1 MLLSFSITV
10 CAQTPVYQSSVVNNA
25 TPTRLEMTYN
35 LTLANII
42 SAASSF
48 NVLVNSGSTPVTAV
62 AISDKKVLL
71 FLMNPV
77 KNGDVISVSYTRPSI
92 NPVQSTTN
100 VLAASLASQN
110 VTNNVIAVTPFLY
123 DNTGTAYYVKGVG
136 FQIWMGGNLAT
147 TNYNDGTSIPNVTDQ
162 ATWRALTTPAW
173 CWYNNSDVNREMGYG
188 ALYNW
193 YTINTGKLCPTGW
206 HVPSTGEWVKLVT
219 FLGDSLTAGGKLKE
233 AGTAHWASPNI
244 NATNETGFSALPG
257 GLRDNTGG
265 FDDIGIT
272 GLWWSTTVNHSYTNV
287 SWNRIMHSDNAYAY
301 INASV
306 WPYGCSVR
314 CLQNVQPIAEISG
327 TTSICINAAQPNI
340 TFTGIT
346 GTAPFTFTYSIN
358 SGSNQTVTTIS
369 GNSVTVS
376 VPTGIA
382 GTYTYSLVSVQDAY
396 STIAQTGSATVIVNP
411 LPTANAGAALIV
423 ICQGGTSAALGG
435 SVGGSA
441 TGGTWSTPVG
451 GTFSPNATTLNA
463 TWTPPGTY
471 SGTATLTLTTTGGS
485 CGVASAS
492 KTQIVTAN
500 NAISLSSAAGTNAQ
514 TTCINTAIT
523 PITYTTTGATGASV
537 SNLPTGVSGVWSGNV
552 VTISGTPTVAGA
564 ARTYTVTLTGGCGVV
579 TSTGTITVTAQPTAT
594 ISYTG
599 FPWCSAAGVQNVTLI
614 GTTGGTYSAAP
625 AGLTIN
631 STTGAINPITSTA
644 GTYTET
650 YTIAALGGCG
660 VVTATTSVTITALPV
675 ATFSFSA
682 SPYCNNAANPLPTFT
697 GGGVAGTFS
706 STAGLV
712 FVNTATGEVNLSAS
726 TPGTYTVTNTIAA
739 AGGCGLV
746 TTTAP
751 ISITAL
757 PVATFSYPGT
767 PYCSNVTNPLPT
779 FSGGGV
785 AGTFSS
791 TAGLVFVNT
800 ATGQINLS
808 ASTPGIYTVTNTI
821 AAAGGCGVV
830 TATAPVTINASPV
843 PTITG
848 PASIC
853 SGMTGTVYTTES
865 GMTGYT
871 WAVTPSGSITAGE
884 GTNTI
889 TVTWHSN
896 PSESV
901 SVNYTNANGCTAASP
916 KTYNVIVNPLP
927 TVTTHNPAAVCS
939 PATVDLTTAAV
950 TSGSTAELIF
960 TYWTD
965 ALATVSYPTP
975 EAAGSGTYYIKGTS
989 PATGCYDIKP
999 VTVTVNP
1006 LPTATISGTTSVCLN
1021 GASPNI
1027 TFTGA
1032 NGTAPY
1038 TFTYAINGSGNQ
1050 TVTTTSGNSVTVGAP
1065 TGTAGT
1071 FTYALVSVSDA
1082 SSTACSQAQSGSA
1095 TVTVTSTNT
1104 IALTSAVGTDAQ
1116 TKCINTAIT
1125 NITYST
1131 TGATGATFAGLPT
1144 GVTGAWAGNVVTI
1157 SGSPSVSAGSPYS
1170 YTVTLTG
1177 GCGTVTSSGTITVT
1191 PYNTITL

>member
-10 CAQTPVYQSSVVNNA
+10 CAHTPVYQSSVVNNA

-35 LTLANII
+35 VTLANII

-123 DNTGTAYYVKGVG
+123 DNTGTADYVKGVG
-136 FQIWMGGNLAT
+136 FQIWMGGNLST

-396 STIAQTGSATVIVNP
+396 STGAQTGSATVIVNP

-441 TGGTWSTPVG
+441 TGGTSSTPVG

-579 TSTGTITVTAQPTAT
+579 TSTGTMTVTANNTVNRTSSVGTDAQTVCINTAITSITYATTGVTGATVTGLPAGVTGLWAANVVTISGTPTASVPFTYTITLTGGCGVITTTGTITVTANNTVNRTSPVGTDAQTVCINTAIT
-594 ISYTG
+594 NI
-599 FPWCSAAGVQNVTLI
+599 
-614 GTTGGTYSAAP
+614 TYA
-625 AGLTIN
+625 
-631 STTGAINPITSTA
+631 TTGATGATVTGLPA
-644 GTYTET
+644 GVTGLW
-650 YTIAALGGCG
+650 AAN
-660 VVTATTSVTITALPV
+660 VVTISGTPTA
-675 ATFSFSA
+675 
-682 SPYCNNAANPLPTFT
+682 
-697 GGGVAGTFS
+697 AGPF
-706 STAGLV
+706 
-712 FVNTATGEVNLSAS
+712 
-726 TPGTYTVTNTIAA
+726 TYTVTLT
-739 AGGCGLV
+739 
-746 TTTAP
+746 
-751 ISITAL
+751 S
-757 PVATFSYPGT
+757 
-767 PYCSNVTNPLPT
+767 
-779 FSGGGV
+779 
-785 AGTFSS
+785 
-791 TAGLVFVNT
+791 
-800 ATGQINLS
+800 
-808 ASTPGIYTVTNTI
+808 
-821 AAAGGCGVV
+821 GCGVM
-830 TATAPVTINASPV
+830 TT
-843 PTITG
+843 TG
-848 PASIC
+848 
-853 SGMTGTVYTTES
+853 
-865 GMTGYT
+865 
-871 WAVTPSGSITAGE
+871 
-884 GTNTI
+884 TI
-889 TVTWHSN
+889 TVT
-896 PSESV
+896 
-901 SVNYTNANGCTAASP
+901 AN
-916 KTYNVIVNPLP
+916 N
-927 TVTTHNPAAVCS
+927 
-939 PATVDLTTAAV
+939 
-950 TSGSTAELIF
+950 
-960 TYWTD
+960 
-965 ALATVSYPTP
+965 TVS
-975 EAAGSGTYYIKGTS
+975 
-989 PATGCYDIKP
+989 
-999 VTVTVNP
+999 
-1006 LPTATISGTTSVCLN
+1006 
-1021 GASPNI
+1021 
-1027 TFTGA
+1027 
-1032 NGTAPY
+1032 
-1038 TFTYAINGSGNQ
+1038 
-1050 TVTTTSGNSVTVGAP
+1050 
-1065 TGTAGT
+1065 
-1071 FTYALVSVSDA
+1071 
-1082 SSTACSQAQSGSA
+1082 
-1095 TVTVTSTNT
+1095 
-1104 IALTSAVGTDAQ
+1104 LTSAAGTNAQ

-1125 NITYST
+1125 NITYAT
-1131 TGATGATFAGLPT
+1131 TGATGATVTGLPA
-1144 GVTGAWAGNVVTI
+1144 GVTGTWLSNVVTI
-1157 SGSPSVSAGSPYS
+1157 SGTPTAAGPFT

-1177 GCGTVTSSGTITVT
+1177 GCGVVTA
-1191 PYNTITL
+1191 

>member
-35 LTLANII
+35 VTLANII

-396 STIAQTGSATVIVNP
+396 STIAQTGSATIIVNP

-579 TSTGTITVTAQPTAT
+579 TSTGTMTVTA
-594 ISYTG
+594 
-599 FPWCSAAGVQNVTLI
+599 
-614 GTTGGTYSAAP
+614 
-625 AGLTIN
+625 
-631 STTGAINPITSTA
+631 
-644 GTYTET
+644 
-650 YTIAALGGCG
+650 
-660 VVTATTSVTITALPV
+660 
-675 ATFSFSA
+675 
-682 SPYCNNAANPLPTFT
+682 NN
-697 GGGVAGTFS
+697 
-706 STAGLV
+706 
-712 FVNTATGEVNLSAS
+712 
-726 TPGTYTVTNTIAA
+726 
-739 AGGCGLV
+739 
-746 TTTAP
+746 
-751 ISITAL
+751 
-757 PVATFSYPGT
+757 
-767 PYCSNVTNPLPT
+767 
-779 FSGGGV
+779 
-785 AGTFSS
+785 
-791 TAGLVFVNT
+791 
-800 ATGQINLS
+800 
-808 ASTPGIYTVTNTI
+808 
-821 AAAGGCGVV
+821 
-830 TATAPVTINASPV
+830 
-843 PTITG
+843 
-848 PASIC
+848 
-853 SGMTGTVYTTES
+853 
-865 GMTGYT
+865 
-871 WAVTPSGSITAGE
+871 
-884 GTNTI
+884 
-889 TVTWHSN
+889 
-896 PSESV
+896 
-901 SVNYTNANGCTAASP
+901 
-916 KTYNVIVNPLP
+916 
-927 TVTTHNPAAVCS
+927 
-939 PATVDLTTAAV
+939 
-950 TSGSTAELIF
+950 
-960 TYWTD
+960 
-965 ALATVSYPTP
+965 
-975 EAAGSGTYYIKGTS
+975 
-989 PATGCYDIKP
+989 
-999 VTVTVNP
+999 TVNR
-1006 LPTATISGTTSVCLN
+1006 TS
-1021 GASPNI
+1021 S
-1027 TFTGA
+1027 
-1032 NGTAPY
+1032 
-1038 TFTYAINGSGNQ
+1038 
-1050 TVTTTSGNSVTVGAP
+1050 
-1065 TGTAGT
+1065 
-1071 FTYALVSVSDA
+1071 
-1082 SSTACSQAQSGSA
+1082 
-1095 TVTVTSTNT
+1095 
-1104 IALTSAVGTDAQ
+1104 VGTDAQ
-1116 TKCINTAIT
+1116 TVCINTAITSITYATTGVTGATVTGLPAGVTGLWAANVVTISGTPTASVPFTYTITLTGGCGVITTTGTITVTANNTVNRTSPVGTDAQTVCINTAIT
-1125 NITYST
+1125 NITYAT
-1131 TGATGATFAGLPT
+1131 TGATGATVTGLPA
-1144 GVTGAWAGNVVTI
+1144 GVTGLWAANVVTI
-1157 SGSPSVSAGSPYS
+1157 SGTPTAAGPFTYTVTLTGCCGVITTTGTITVTANNTVNRTSPVGTDAQTVCINTAITNITYATTGATGATVTGLPAGVTGSWLANVVTISGTPTAS
-1170 YTVTLTG
+1170 GPFTYTVTLTG
-1177 GCGTVTSSGTITVT
+1177 GCGVMTTTGTITVTANNTVSLTSAASTNSQTKCINRAITNITYSTTGVTGATVTGLPAGVTGTWFSNVVTISGTPTAAGPFTYTVTLTGGCGAITTTGTLTVTANNTVNGTSPVGTDAQTVCINTAITNITYATTGATGATVTGLPAGVTGTWLSNVVTISGTPTAAGSFTYTVTLTGGCGAVTTTGTITVT
-1191 PYNTITL
+1191 PNNTVTLTSAAGTDAQTKCINRSEEHT